1 MPSKARKLD
10 RAVAKLPSIPKELVD
25 QFLTGPM
32 TEEAIN
38 AAGFAFKQA
47 LIEAALNAELSH
59 HLGYLPGAEK
69 PEASSNHRNGVT
81 SKTVLTGDGR
91 LRIDGAFVGE
101 VRTDGVLV
109 IGEGAQV
116 HADVVV
122 GALIVKGG
130 TLRGNVQARDSIELL
145 VPAHVAGN
153 LRAPEISIER
163 GVQFSGE
170 CTIEPR

>member
-1 MPSKARKLD
+1 MQSSVVDVELTALLGRGTRFEGKL
-10 RAVAKLPSIPKELVD
+10 S
-25 QFLTGPM
+25 F
-32 TEEAIN
+32 
-38 AAGFAFKQA
+38 
-47 LIEAALNAELSH
+47 
-59 HLGYLPGAEK
+59 
-69 PEASSNHRNGVT
+69 
-81 SKTVLTGDGR
+81 DGR

-101 VRTDGVLV
+101 VRSEGVLV

-116 HADVVV
+116 QANLVV

-153 LRAPEISIER
+153 LCAPEISIER